1 MVKATAS
8 RSQEDKGQ
16 DTTAVGRHALV
27 GSNPTP
33 GASGYGRNKKPS
45 DDLSVRTDLFFL
57 ELVPEV
63 LFVFGDSGSF
73 LESSIHAGAVRPFGL
88 IFRRAL

>member
-33 GASGYGRNKKPS
+33 GASGYGRKKTS
-45 DDLSVRTDLFFL
+45 DDLHVRTDLFFF

-63 LFVFGDSGSF
+63 LFVFGNSGR
-73 LESSIHAGAVRPFGL
+73 LLNPSINLCSVGFFGL
-88 IFRRAL
+88 VF